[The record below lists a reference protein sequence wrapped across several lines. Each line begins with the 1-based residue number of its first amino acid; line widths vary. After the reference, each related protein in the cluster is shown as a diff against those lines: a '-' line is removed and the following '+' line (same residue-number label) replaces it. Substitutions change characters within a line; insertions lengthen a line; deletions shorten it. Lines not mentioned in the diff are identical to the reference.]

1 MVVVGGGGGGEAGLA
16 IAAPTPL
23 QTQLLRFHST
33 FMARLAFLLLLY
45 LRMCRCRKGSLFNNL
60 FDSSG
65 ESKPVIIYFSTT
77 CRKKI

>member
-1 MVVVGGGGGGEAGLA
+1 MVVCVYVGGGGV

-23 QTQLLRFHST
+23 PTQLLRFHLT
-33 FMARLAFLLLLY
+33 FVARFAFLLLLY

-65 ESKPVIIYFSTT
+65 KSEPVILYFSTT